1 MSEPIGEEFAA
12 HIRVALESQ
21 GFLQLVG
28 GKVGAIGA
36 GFLELSLPYRREVTQ
51 QNGVFHGGAIAFLVD
66 TATTGAAATVLRP
79 GYSVITAEYKLN
91 IVSPGTGDRLV
102 CRAEVVKPGR
112 MLTVVE
118 AKVHA
123 LDGDESRLVAVALA
137 TIANLPP
144 ERTSPGFE
152 RRA

>member
-1 MSEPIGEEFAA
+1 MTEALAEEYAER
-12 HIRVALESQ
+12 IRAALESQ

-28 GKVGAIGA
+28 GEVGAIGA
-36 GFLELSLPYRREVTQ
+36 GFLEISLPYRREVTQ
-51 QNGVFHGGAIAFLVD
+51 QNGIFHGGAIAFLVD
-66 TATTGAAATVLRP
+66 AAATAAAATVLRP

-102 CRAEVVKPGR
+102 CRADVVKPGR

-123 LDGDESRLVAVALA
+123 FTGPRSKLVAVALA

-144 ERTSPGFE
+144 ERESPGFARE
-152 RRA
+152 A

>member
-1 MSEPIGEEFAA
+1 MSERIDEAGAQR
-12 HIRVALESQ
+12 IKSALESQ

-28 GKVGAIGA
+28 GSVEEVGA
-36 GFLELSLPYRREVTQ
+36 GFLVMALPFRREVTQ
-51 QNGVFHGGAIAFLVD
+51 QNGLFHGGAIAFLVD
-66 TATTGAAATVLRP
+66 SATTAAAATVLRP
-79 GYSVITAEYKLN
+79 GFSVLTAEYKLN
-91 IVSPGTGDRLV
+91 NLAPGIGERLL

-123 LDGDESRLVAVALA
+123 EAGGKTKLVAVALA

-144 ERTSPGFE
+144 ERALS
-152 RRA
+152 A